1 VEVYGDLQDLLGDH
15 IIPVEETSQFVSI
28 ELQDILGQVVSMIM
42 DGSSIVH
49 VARYPN
55 IIKRD

>member
-1 VEVYGDLQDLLGDH
+1 
-15 IIPVEETSQFVSI
+15 
-28 ELQDILGQVVSMIM
+28 LGQVVSMIM

-55 IIKRD
+55 IIKRDWESVCFTSSKCF